1 MSTVLVALRGPLRL
15 ALPVAAVLAQV
26 RVALTPG
33 PDPVL
38 QTCVAVLLLVQAGWM
53 LAGTG
58 LVLRDGGPQ
67 RALATA
73 AQLLA
78 AGLLADVVA
87 GAAGADLPA
96 ALGFMT
102 GSTLASVFAFQA
114 VLRWSRLG
122 RGAPDAGDWVNALG
136 SVAVLV
142 SAGLLLA
149 QAMDVSP
156 AWWPAWQ
163 LVAWLGQ
170 LSIGAVLIA
179 TCLAVGVLA
188 GMARDVRLWGVVGA
202 YGVHVVC
209 QSALSSGGFAL
220 TERASALG
228 QVTICAAAVAAAQRP
243 LPARRPDVVRP
254 PVTSTWSLVLLG
266 AGSLLLAVTAF
277 SDLART
283 RLAATI
289 GVAATVVTFS
299 RVSGIVRELESL
311 ARARREARTDDLTG
325 LANRRGLVAA
335 LASAPGTGRDRHE
348 AALLVLDLGGFK
360 HVNDRYGPDT
370 GDHVLRA
377 VAGRVADLLEGR
389 HVLARVTGDEFAVL
403 LPGADEHHALEVAA
417 RVADAVTQPFDVPDA
432 VVRLGVHVGVTHVHP
447 DEQPA
452 PAGVELL
459 RRGQAAMYAARAAN
473 TQVAAFDPAEDER
486 ERLRHERV
494 EELRG
499 LLAQDPD
506 PACGEVVVHFQPQVD
521 ARTGAV
527 VGAEALVRWHHPRH
541 GLLAPVAFV
550 DLVER
555 HGLMAPLTRQ
565 VLRLAALEAA
575 RWAEAGFPYR
585 VSVNL
590 SSSSFADGDVV
601 CLVQEALTATG
612 LAPALLTLEITES
625 VLMENVEAV
634 PPVLQSL
641 AERGVGLSIDDFG
654 TGYSSLA
661 YLADLPVDELKIDR
675 SFVRRLLADPRT
687 HAVVA
692 GTIELARRLQLRV
705 VAEGVEDAETLDALR
720 ALGCDVSQGYLHA
733 RPVPADE
740 VRAWFQERTAV
751 DQRS

>member
-1 MSTVLVALRGPLRL
+1 MSTVLVALRGPLRVV
-15 ALPVAAVLAQV
+15 LPVATVLAQL
-26 RVALTPG
+26 RVTLSDG

-38 QTCVAVLLLVQAGWM
+38 QTGVTVLLLVQAAWM
-53 LAGTG
+53 LTGTSTG
-58 LVLRDGGPQ
+58 LRHRTPQ
-67 RALATA
+67 HALAAA
-73 AQLLA
+73 AQLVA

-87 GAAGADLPA
+87 RAAGADLPA
-96 ALGFMT
+96 DLGFMA

-114 VLRWSRLG
+114 VLRWSRQG
-122 RGAPDAGDWVNALG
+122 RGKPDAGDWVNALG

-142 SAGLLLA
+142 SVGLLAA
-149 QAMDVSP
+149 QALDVP
-156 AWWPAWQ
+156 PVTWPVWQ
-163 LVAWLGQ
+163 LLAWLGE
-170 LSIGAVLIA
+170 LSIGVVLIG
-179 TCLAVGVLA
+179 TCLAVGVMA

-202 YGVHVVC
+202 YGVHMVG
-209 QSALSSGGFAL
+209 QALLSTGGFAL

-228 QVTICAAAVAAAQRP
+228 QVTICAVAVWAAHRP
-243 LPARRPDVVRP
+243 LPSRRVDAARAPI
-254 PVTSTWSLVLLG
+254 TSTWSLGLLG
-266 AGSLLLAVTAF
+266 AGSLVLAAAAF

-283 RLAATI
+283 RVAASI
-289 GVAATVVTFS
+289 GAAATVVTFS

-325 LANRRGLVAA
+325 LANRRGLVAS
-335 LASAPGTGRDRHE
+335 LASAVGTGRGRSE
-348 AALLVLDLGGFK
+348 SALLVLDLGGFK
-360 HVNDRYGPDT
+360 HVNDRYGPDA

-377 VAGRVADLLEGR
+377 VAGRVADLLEDR

-403 LPGADEHHALEVAA
+403 LPGADHGRALDVAG
-417 RVADAVTQPFDVPDA
+417 RVADAVTQPFEVPDA

-447 DEQPA
+447 GEQPA
-452 PAGVELL
+452 PTGTELL
-459 RRGQAAMYAARAAN
+459 RRGQAAMYAARAAG

-486 ERLRHERV
+486 EQLRHERV

-499 LLAQDPD
+499 LLAPDPD
-506 PACGEVVVHFQPQVD
+506 PSCGEVVEHVEPQVD
-521 ARTGAV
+521 SRTGTV
-527 VGAEALVRWHHPRH
+527 VGAEALVRWRHPRD
-541 GLLAPVAFV
+541 GLLAPAAFV

-555 HGLMAPLTRQ
+555 HGLMGPLTRH
-565 VLRLAALEAA
+565 VLGLAALEAA
-575 RWAEAGFPYR
+575 RWTEAGFPYR

-612 LAPALLTLEITES
+612 LAPGLLTLEITES

-634 PPVLQSL
+634 PPVLQAL
-641 AERGVGLSIDDFG
+641 AEHGVGLSIDDFG

-692 GTIELARRLQLRV
+692 GTIELARRLELRV
-705 VAEGVEDAETLDALR
+705 VAEGVEDPETLEALG

-733 RPVPADE
+733 RPVASDE
-740 VRAWFQERTAV
+740 LHAWFQDRAAV
-751 DQRS
+751 DQPS